1 MARIDEIRSLS
12 HKDATRL
19 RKAGVRTT
27 AGLLKRA
34 STRPGRSE
42 LAAETEISTG
52 DLLRWVNVADL
63 MRVRGIGGEYAELLA
78 ACGVNT
84 LKELRRRNPVALTA
98 KILSMNGRKDL
109 VRRLPTESMVEAWV
123 DRASSLDLVVR
134 H

>member
-27 AGLLKRA
+27 TGLLKRA

-42 LAAETEISTG
+42 LAAETEIPTA

-78 ACGVNT
+78 SCGVNT

-109 VRRLPTESMVEAWV
+109 VRRLPTESMVEAWI

>member
-27 AGLLKRA
+27 TALLRRA
-34 STRPGRSE
+34 STRAGRSE
-42 LAAETEISTG
+42 LAGETDISTA

-78 ACGVNT
+78 SCGIQT

-109 VRRLPTESMVEAWV
+109 VRRLPTESMVEAWI
-123 DRASSLDLVVR
+123 DRATVLELVVR

>member
-27 AGLLKRA
+27 EALLRRA
-34 STRPGRSE
+34 ATRSGRAE
-42 LAAETEISTG
+42 LSDATDLATA

-63 MRVRGIGGEYAELLA
+63 MRIKGIGGEYAELLSL
-78 ACGVNT
+78 CGVNT
-84 LKELRRRNPVALTA
+84 VKELRRRNEVALTA
-98 KILSMNGRKDL
+98 KIMSVNGRKDL
-109 VRRLPTESMVEAWV
+109 VRRLPTEAMVESWIE
-123 DRASSLDLVVR
+123 RAGRIDQVVK

>member
-19 RKAGVRTT
+19 RKVGVRTT
-27 AGLLKRA
+27 SALLKRA
-34 STRPGRSE
+34 STRSGRSE
-42 LAAETEISTG
+42 LAAETDIPTA

-63 MRVRGIGGEYAELLA
+63 MRIRGIGGEYAELLA
-78 ACGVNT
+78 SCGVNT
-84 LKELRRRNPVALTA
+84 IKELRRRNPLALTA

-109 VRRLPTESMVEAWV
+109 VRRLPTETMVETWI
-123 DRASSLDLVVR
+123 DRATELDLVVR

>member
-27 AGLLKRA
+27 TALLRRA
-34 STRPGRSE
+34 STRAGRSE
-42 LAAETEISTG
+42 LAGETDISTA

-63 MRVRGIGGEYAELLA
+63 MRIRGIGGEYAELLA
-78 ACGVNT
+78 SCGIQT

-109 VRRLPTESMVEAWV
+109 VRRLPTESMVEAWI
-123 DRASSLDLVVR
+123 DRATSLELVVR

>member
-12 HKDATRL
+12 HRDATRL

-27 AGLLKRA
+27 SGLLKRA
-34 STRPGRSE
+34 STRSGRSE
-42 LAAETEISTG
+42 LAAETDIATAE
-52 DLLRWVNVADL
+52 LLRWVNVADL

-78 ACGVNT
+78 SCGVHT

-109 VRRLPTESMVEAWV
+109 VRRLPTESMVEAWI
-123 DRASSLDLVVR
+123 DRASDLDLVVR